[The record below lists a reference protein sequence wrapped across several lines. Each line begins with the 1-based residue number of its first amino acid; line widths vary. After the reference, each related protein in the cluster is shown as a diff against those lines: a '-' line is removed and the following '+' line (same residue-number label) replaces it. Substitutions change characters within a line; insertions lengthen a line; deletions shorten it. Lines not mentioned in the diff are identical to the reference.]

1 MSTPLLYPANHAP
14 TSDWVYW
21 IQELKSMPSTPDV
34 RKALRYAERIVKNN
48 RRHNKQHARTGPGK
62 FEFA

>member
-21 IQELKSMPSTPDV
+21 IQELKAMPSSPEV
-34 RKALRYAERIVKNN
+34 RKALREAERTVKQH
-48 RRHNKQHARTGPGK
+48 RRHEKHHARAAVGRMA
-62 FEFA
+62 FA